1 MSAYVFVPALVAAL
15 LVGIGAA
22 YLYLQ
27 RRSGGGA
34 SAVAAKAQQV
44 MAESETQAKEKL
56 LEAKEEAVKIRTAA
70 EQEAREYR
78 AQSQQIEKRLLQK
91 EENLDRKGEDL
102 NRREREFGDKE
113 KGLEELRAQLE
124 DHKRQQQLELERV
137 AKMTRQEAQGV
148 LMAQVEQDLRNE
160 VARKVRESELAA
172 RDDSERRAREIVTES
187 IQRIAADQT
196 AEVSV
201 SVLPLPTDE
210 LKGRIIGK
218 EGRNIRALQQATG
231 IDLIVDDTPEAV
243 IISGF
248 DPVRR
253 EVARVAL
260 NKLIVDGRIHPARIE
275 EIVAKSRQEVL
286 QRVKEE
292 GEAAVLEVG
301 LQGLHPEVVRH
312 LGILRFRTSYGQQ
325 VLNHSKEVAF
335 LAAMMASEIGA
346 DVRIAKLSGLL
357 HDIGKAID
365 HEVEG
370 SHAVIGADLLQRH
383 GVPAPVVH
391 AVRAHH
397 YDEEPQTQEALLL
410 IAADAISAAR
420 PGARRESLE
429 AYVKRLEKLE
439 EIANSFQGVQQSY
452 AIQAGREVRIL
463 VKPEQIDQ
471 SSAFLVRSGSPWS
484 ERPEPSNT
492 RNNAGKICGCA
503 PGAVRIGLTDRS
515 PAKPQGSPAVG
526 LPSCFCRQLSS
537 ELGRVPDPV
546 RRRRGRTSGAGG
558 GQGDPAGAEARAGA
572 APDRGQRRERRGR
585 VWAHRQASR

>member
-1 MSAYVFVPALVAAL
+1 MPVYVFIPALVVAL
-15 LVGIGAA
+15 VAGIAITYLV
-22 YLYLQ
+22 L
-27 RRSGGGA
+27 RRQQADGA
-34 SAVAAKAQQV
+34 SAVETRAQQ
-44 MAESETQAKEKL
+44 ALADAETQAKEKL

-91 EENLDRKGEDL
+91 EENLDHKSEDL
-102 NRREREFGDKE
+102 ARREREFSVKE
-113 KGLEELRAQLE
+113 KGLDELRAQLE
-124 DHKRQQQLELERV
+124 DHKHQQQLELERV

-148 LMAQVEQDLRNE
+148 LMEQVEQELRNE

-172 RDDSERRAREIVTES
+172 RDESDRRAREIVTET

-292 GEAAVLEVG
+292 GEGAVLEVG

-325 VLNHSKEVAF
+325 VLNHSKEVAY

-346 DVRIAKLSGLL
+346 DVRIAKMSGLL

-397 YDEEPQTQEALLL
+397 YDEEPHTTEALQL

-439 EIANSFQGVQQSY
+439 EIANSFTGVQQSF

-463 VKPEQIDQ
+463 VKPEQIDD
-471 SSAFLVRSGSPWS
+471 
-484 ERPEPSNT
+484 
-492 RNNAGKICGCA
+492 AGAQLMARDIAK
-503 PGAVRIGLTDRS
+503 RIE
-515 PAKPQGSPAVG
+515 
-526 LPSCFCRQLSS
+526 S
-537 ELGRVPDPV
+537 ELSFPGQIRVTVV
-546 RRRRGRTSGAGG
+546 RET
-558 GQGDPAGAEARAGA
+558 RAVEYA
-572 APDRGQRRERRGR
+572 K
-585 VWAHRQASR
+585 

>member
-1 MSAYVFVPALVAAL
+1 MPVYVFVPLLVVAL
-15 LVGIGAA
+15 LAGFGVA
-22 YLYLQ
+22 YMLQ
-27 RRSGGGA
+27 RNRQGNGA
-34 SAVAAKAQQV
+34 SALEAKAQQSLSE
-44 MAESETQAKEKL
+44 AETQAKEKL
-56 LEAKEEAVKIRTAA
+56 LEAKEEAVQIRTAA

-113 KGLEELRAQLE
+113 KGLEDLRAQLE

-137 AKMTRQEAQGV
+137 AKMTRQDPQGI
-148 LMAQVEQDLRNE
+148 LIAQVEQDLRNE

-172 RDDSERRAREIVTES
+172 RDESERRAREIVTES

-218 EGRNIRALQQATG
+218 DGRNIRALQQATG

-325 VLNHSKEVAF
+325 R
-335 LAAMMASEIGA
+335 SE
-346 DVRIAKLSGLL
+346 
-357 HDIGKAID
+357 
-365 HEVEG
+365 
-370 SHAVIGADLLQRH
+370 
-383 GVPAPVVH
+383 
-391 AVRAHH
+391 
-397 YDEEPQTQEALLL
+397 
-410 IAADAISAAR
+410 
-420 PGARRESLE
+420 
-429 AYVKRLEKLE
+429 
-439 EIANSFQGVQQSY
+439 
-452 AIQAGREVRIL
+452 
-463 VKPEQIDQ
+463 
-471 SSAFLVRSGSPWS
+471 
-484 ERPEPSNT
+484 
-492 RNNAGKICGCA
+492 
-503 PGAVRIGLTDRS
+503 
-515 PAKPQGSPAVG
+515 
-526 LPSCFCRQLSS
+526 
-537 ELGRVPDPV
+537 
-546 RRRRGRTSGAGG
+546 
-558 GQGDPAGAEARAGA
+558 
-572 APDRGQRRERRGR
+572 
-585 VWAHRQASR
+585 

>member
-1 MSAYVFVPALVAAL
+1 MPVYVLVPL
-15 LVGIGAA
+15 LVV
-22 YLYLQ
+22 
-27 RRSGGGA
+27 
-34 SAVAAKAQQV
+34 AVAVALAAGFGIAYTMLKRRQSNGTNVVETRAQQTLLE
-44 MAESETQAKEKL
+44 AETQAKEKL
-56 LEAKEEAVKIRTAA
+56 LEAQEEAVKIRTAA

-78 AQSQQIEKRLLQK
+78 AQSQQLERRLLQK
-91 EENLDRKGEDL
+91 EENLDRKGEEL
-102 NRREREFGDKE
+102 NRNERELANQKKSLDDIK
-113 KGLEELRAQLE
+113 AQLE
-124 DHKRQQQLELERV
+124 ESYRQQERELQRV
-137 AKMTRQEAQGV
+137 ANMTRQEAQGI

-160 VARKVRESELAA
+160 VARKVREAELSA
-172 RDDSERRAREIVTES
+172 RDESERRAREIVTES

-210 LKGRIIGK
+210 LKGRIIGR

-231 IDLIVDDTPEAV
+231 IDLIIDDTPEAV

-253 EVARVAL
+253 EVARTAL

-275 EIVAKSRQEVL
+275 EVVAKARQEVL

-301 LQGLHPEVVRH
+301 FQGLHPEVVRH

-325 VLNHSKEVAF
+325 VLNHSKEVAY
-335 LAAMMASEIGA
+335 LAGMMASEIGA
-346 DVRIAKLSGLL
+346 DVRIAKMSGLL

-397 YDEEPQTQEALLL
+397 YDEEPHTLEAFLL

-420 PGARRESLE
+420 PGARRETLE
-429 AYVKRLEKLE
+429 AYIKRLAQLE

-463 VKPEQIDQ
+463 VKPEQIDDTAAQ
-471 SSAFLVRSGSPWS
+471 LMARDI
-484 ERPEPSNT
+484 
-492 RNNAGKICGCA
+492 AK
-503 PGAVRIGLTDRS
+503 RIE
-515 PAKPQGSPAVG
+515 
-526 LPSCFCRQLSS
+526 S
-537 ELGRVPDPV
+537 ELSFPGQIRVTVV
-546 RRRRGRTSGAGG
+546 RET
-558 GQGDPAGAEARAGA
+558 RAVEYA
-572 APDRGQRRERRGR
+572 K
-585 VWAHRQASR
+585 

>member
-1 MSAYVFVPALVAAL
+1 MSGFVFVLL
-15 LVGIGAA
+15 LVVAVVALGVGVLVT
-22 YLYLQ
+22 YLVVS
-27 RRSGGGA
+27 RRQSNG
-34 SAVAAKAQQV
+34 SHTLELRAQQSV
-44 MAESETQAKEKL
+44 LDAESQAKEKL

-91 EENLDRKGEDL
+91 EENLDGKGEDL
-102 NRREREFGDKE
+102 NRAERELATQKKSLDDVK
-113 KGLEELRAQLE
+113 AQLDE
-124 DHKRQQQLELERV
+124 SYREQERELQRV
-137 AKMTRQEAQGV
+137 ANMTRQEAQGI

-172 RDDSERRAREIVTES
+172 RDESERRAREIVTES

-292 GEAAVLEVG
+292 GEAAVLELG

-325 VLNHSKEVAF
+325 VLNHSKEVAY

-383 GVPAPVVH
+383 AVPAPVVH

-397 YDEEPQTQEALLL
+397 YDEEPHSIEALLL

-463 VKPEQIDQ
+463 VKPEQIDD
-471 SSAFLVRSGSPWS
+471 SAAQLMARDI
-484 ERPEPSNT
+484 
-492 RNNAGKICGCA
+492 AK
-503 PGAVRIGLTDRS
+503 RIE
-515 PAKPQGSPAVG
+515 
-526 LPSCFCRQLSS
+526 S
-537 ELGRVPDPV
+537 ELSFPGQIRVTVV
-546 RRRRGRTSGAGG
+546 RET
-558 GQGDPAGAEARAGA
+558 RAIEYA
-572 APDRGQRRERRGR
+572 K
-585 VWAHRQASR
+585 

>member
-1 MSAYVFVPALVAAL
+1 MPVNEFVLLLAVAVVALAGGGGLAYVL
-15 LVGIGAA
+15 
-22 YLYLQ
+22 LQ
-27 RRSGGGA
+27 RRQSGG
-34 SAVAAKAQQV
+34 SRVLELKAQQTL
-44 MAESETQAKEKL
+44 AEGETQAKEKL

-91 EENLDRKGEDL
+91 EETPDRRGEPL
-102 NRREREFGDKE
+102 NRRERELVNQQKALDDIKA
-113 KGLEELRAQLE
+113 KLEESY
-124 DHKRQQQLELERV
+124 RQQEQELQRV
-137 AKMTRQEAQGV
+137 ANMTRQEAQGI

-160 VARKVRESELAA
+160 VARKVREAELSA
-172 RDDSERRAREIVTES
+172 RDESERRAREIVTES

-292 GEAAVLEVG
+292 GEAAVLELG

-325 VLNHSKEVAF
+325 VLNHSKEVAY

-357 HDIGKAID
+357 HDIGKSID

-370 SHAVIGADLLQRH
+370 SHAVIGVDILQRH
-383 GVPAPVVH
+383 AVPAQVVH

-397 YDEEPQTQEALLL
+397 YDEEPHTIEALLL

-439 EIANSFQGVQQSY
+439 EIANSFQGVQQSF

-463 VKPEQIDQ
+463 VKPEQIDDTAAQ
-471 SSAFLVRSGSPWS
+471 LMARDI
-484 ERPEPSNT
+484 
-492 RNNAGKICGCA
+492 AK
-503 PGAVRIGLTDRS
+503 RIE
-515 PAKPQGSPAVG
+515 
-526 LPSCFCRQLSS
+526 S
-537 ELGRVPDPV
+537 ELSFPGQIRVTVV
-546 RRRRGRTSGAGG
+546 RET
-558 GQGDPAGAEARAGA
+558 RAIEYA
-572 APDRGQRRERRGR
+572 K
-585 VWAHRQASR
+585 

>member
-1 MSAYVFVPALVAAL
+1 MPVYVYVPALVVVAL
-15 LVGIGAA
+15 LVGFGIA
-22 YLYLQ
+22 YLLLQ
-27 RRSGGGA
+27 RRAGDGA
-34 SAVAAKAQQV
+34 TVVEAKAQQTL
-44 MAESETQAKEKL
+44 AEAETQAKEKL
-56 LEAKEEAVKIRTAA
+56 LEAKEEAVKTRTAA

-78 AQSQQIEKRLLQK
+78 VQSQQVEKRLLQK
-91 EENLDRKGEDL
+91 EENLDRKSEDL
-102 NRREREFGDKE
+102 TRREREFSVKE
-113 KGLEELRAQLE
+113 KGLDDLRAQLE
-124 DHKRQQQLELERV
+124 DHKHQQQLELERV
-137 AKMTRQEAQGV
+137 AKMTRQEAQSV
-148 LMAQVEQDLRNE
+148 LMEQVEQELRNE

-172 RDDSERRAREIVTES
+172 RDESERRAREIVTEA

-292 GEAAVLEVG
+292 GEGAVLELG

-325 VLNHSKEVAF
+325 VLNHSKEVAY
-335 LAAMMASEIGA
+335 LAAMMAAEIGA

-370 SHAVIGADLLQRH
+370 SHAVIGADLLQ
-383 GVPAPVVH
+383 
-391 AVRAHH
+391 
-397 YDEEPQTQEALLL
+397 
-410 IAADAISAAR
+410 
-420 PGARRESLE
+420 
-429 AYVKRLEKLE
+429 
-439 EIANSFQGVQQSY
+439 
-452 AIQAGREVRIL
+452 
-463 VKPEQIDQ
+463 
-471 SSAFLVRSGSPWS
+471 
-484 ERPEPSNT
+484 
-492 RNNAGKICGCA
+492 
-503 PGAVRIGLTDRS
+503 
-515 PAKPQGSPAVG
+515 
-526 LPSCFCRQLSS
+526 
-537 ELGRVPDPV
+537 
-546 RRRRGRTSGAGG
+546 
-558 GQGDPAGAEARAGA
+558 
-572 APDRGQRRERRGR
+572 
-585 VWAHRQASR
+585 

>member
-1 MSAYVFVPALVAAL
+1 MPAFVFVLLLVAVAVVALGAGALVAY
-15 LVGIGAA
+15 LVVS
-22 YLYLQ
+22 
-27 RRSGGGA
+27 RRKSDG
-34 SAVAAKAQQV
+34 SHELELKAQQTLTD
-44 MAESETQAKEKL
+44 AETQAKEKL

-91 EENLDRKGEDL
+91 EENLDRKSEDL
-102 NRREREFGDKE
+102 NRNERELGNQKKSLDDIK
-113 KGLEELRAQLE
+113 AQLE
-124 DHKRQQQLELERV
+124 ESYRKQELELQRV
-137 AKMTRQEAQGV
+137 ANMTRQEAQGI
-148 LMAQVEQDLRNE
+148 LMSQVEQDLRNE
-160 VARKVRESELAA
+160 VARKVREAELAA
-172 RDDSERRAREIVTES
+172 RDESERRAREIVTES

-292 GEAAVLEVG
+292 GEAAVLELG

-325 VLNHSKEVAF
+325 VLNHSKEVAH
-335 LAAMMASEIGA
+335 LAAMMAAEIGA
-346 DVRIAKLSGLL
+346 DVRVAKLSGLL

-383 GVPAPVVH
+383 AVPAPVVH

-397 YDEEPQTQEALLL
+397 YDEEPHTIEALLL

-463 VKPEQIDQ
+463 VKPEQIDD
-471 SSAFLVRSGSPWS
+471 SAAQLMARDI
-484 ERPEPSNT
+484 
-492 RNNAGKICGCA
+492 AK
-503 PGAVRIGLTDRS
+503 RIE
-515 PAKPQGSPAVG
+515 
-526 LPSCFCRQLSS
+526 S
-537 ELGRVPDPV
+537 ELSFPGQIRVTVV
-546 RRRRGRTSGAGG
+546 RET
-558 GQGDPAGAEARAGA
+558 RAVEYA
-572 APDRGQRRERRGR
+572 K
-585 VWAHRQASR
+585 

>member
-1 MSAYVFVPALVAAL
+1 MPVYVFVPLLVVAL
-15 LVGIGAA
+15 LAGFGVA
-22 YLYLQ
+22 YLLLSNRQ
-27 RRSGGGA
+27 GNGA
-34 SAVAAKAQQV
+34 SAIEAKATQTL
-44 MAESETQAKEKL
+44 AEAETQAKEKL
-56 LEAKEEAVKIRTAA
+56 LEAKEEAVKVRTAA

-78 AQSQQIEKRLLQK
+78 VQSQQVEKRLLQK
-91 EENLDRKGEDL
+91 EENLDRKGEES
-102 NRREREFGDKE
+102 NRRGP
-113 KGLEELRAQLE
+113 
-124 DHKRQQQLELERV
+124 
-137 AKMTRQEAQGV
+137 
-148 LMAQVEQDLRNE
+148 
-160 VARKVRESELAA
+160 ELAA
-172 RDDSERRAREIVTES
+172 KENGLDDIKAQPEDS
-187 IQRIAADQT
+187 DHHP
-196 AEVSV
+196 EV
-201 SVLPLPTDE
+201 
-210 LKGRIIGK
+210 
-218 EGRNIRALQQATG
+218 
-231 IDLIVDDTPEAV
+231 V

-248 DPVRR
+248 DTVRR

-325 VLNHSKEVAF
+325 VLNHSKEVAY

-383 GVPAPVVH
+383 GVPKEVVH

-397 YDEEPQTQEALLL
+397 YDEEPHSIEALLL

-439 EIANSFQGVQQSY
+439 EIANSFQGVQQCYPIS
-452 AIQAGREVRIL
+452 ARNAGRVQVRH
-463 VKPEQIDQ
+463 EQEDDT
-471 SSAFLVRSGSPWS
+471 APRLM
-484 ERPEPSNT
+484 ERGN
-492 RNNAGKICGCA
+492 
-503 PGAVRIGLTDRS
+503 
-515 PAKPQGSPAVG
+515 
-526 LPSCFCRQLSS
+526 
-537 ELGRVPDPV
+537 
-546 RRRRGRTSGAGG
+546 
-558 GQGDPAGAEARAGA
+558 
-572 APDRGQRRERRGR
+572 
-585 VWAHRQASR
+585 

>member
-1 MSAYVFVPALVAAL
+1 MPVNEFVLLLAVAVVALAGGIGLAYVPFRRRQSDGSPL
-15 LVGIGAA
+15 LE
-22 YLYLQ
+22 L
-27 RRSGGGA
+27 
-34 SAVAAKAQQV
+34 KAQQTL
-44 MAESETQAKEKL
+44 AEAETQAKEKL

-124 DHKRQQQLELERV
+124 DHKRLQQLELERV

-172 RDDSERRAREIVTES
+172 RDESERRAREIVTES

-210 LKGRIIGK
+210 LKGRITGK

-286 QRVKEE
+286 QRVKEQ
-292 GEAAVLEVG
+292 GEAAVLELG

-325 VLNHSKEVAF
+325 VLNHSKEVAH

-357 HDIGKAID
+357 HEIGMAID

-370 SHAVIGADLLQRH
+370 SHAMIGADLLQRH
-383 GVPAPVVH
+383 GVPAQVVH

-397 YDEEPQTQEALLL
+397 YDEEPHSIEALLL
-410 IAADAISAAR
+410 IAADAISAA
-420 PGARRESLE
+420 
-429 AYVKRLEKLE
+429 
-439 EIANSFQGVQQSY
+439 
-452 AIQAGREVRIL
+452 
-463 VKPEQIDQ
+463 
-471 SSAFLVRSGSPWS
+471 
-484 ERPEPSNT
+484 
-492 RNNAGKICGCA
+492 
-503 PGAVRIGLTDRS
+503 
-515 PAKPQGSPAVG
+515 
-526 LPSCFCRQLSS
+526 
-537 ELGRVPDPV
+537 
-546 RRRRGRTSGAGG
+546 
-558 GQGDPAGAEARAGA
+558 
-572 APDRGQRRERRGR
+572 
-585 VWAHRQASR
+585 

>member
-1 MSAYVFVPALVAAL
+1 MDFVLPMVLSAVVAAAL
-15 LVGIGAA
+15 GAGIVYFLTRNSQPAA
-22 YLYLQ
+22 PPIDEAALRAQ
-27 RRSGGGA
+27 IQADVEA
-34 SAVAAKAQQV
+34 SL
-44 MAESETQAKEKL
+44 KERL
-56 LEAKEEAVKIRTAA
+56 LEAKEQAVQIRTEA
-70 EQEAREYR
+70 EKEARETK
-78 AQSQQIEKRLLQK
+78 SQALQLEKRLLQK
-91 EENLDRKGEDL
+91 EEKLDRKADDL
-102 NRREREFGDKE
+102 GRRESGLGDREEHLDD
-113 KGLEELRAQLE
+113 LRTQLDE
-124 DHKRQQQLELERV
+124 ALKQRLVELERV
-137 AKMTRQEAQGV
+137 ANMTRAEAAGILMSELEQE
-148 LMAQVEQDLRNE
+148 LRNE
-160 VARKVRESELAA
+160 TARKVREAELAS
-172 RDDSERRAREIVTES
+172 RDESEKRARAIVTEA

-196 AEVSV
+196 AETSV
-201 SVLPLPTDE
+201 SVLPLPSEDM
-210 LKGRIIGK
+210 KGRIIGR

-231 IDLIVDDTPEAV
+231 SDIIVDDPPARV

-253 EVARVAL
+253 EVARVTL

-325 VLNHSKEVAF
+325 VLNHSKEVAY

-383 GVPAPVVH
+383 GVPKEVVH

-397 YDEEPQTQEALLL
+397 YDEEPHSLEAVVL

-439 EIANSFQGVQQSY
+439 EIANSFKGVLQSY

-463 VKPEQIDQ
+463 VKPEQIDDTAAQ
-471 SSAFLVRSGSPWS
+471 LMARDIAKRIETELSFPGQIRVTVVR
-484 ERPEPSNT
+484 ET
-492 RNNAGKICGCA
+492 RAIEY
-503 PGAVRIGLTDRS
+503 
-515 PAKPQGSPAVG
+515 AK
-526 LPSCFCRQLSS
+526 
-537 ELGRVPDPV
+537 
-546 RRRRGRTSGAGG
+546 
-558 GQGDPAGAEARAGA
+558 
-572 APDRGQRRERRGR
+572 
-585 VWAHRQASR
+585 

>member
-1 MSAYVFVPALVAAL
+1 MPTYLPVLLS
-15 LVGIGAA
+15 LVGIVLAGGIGFAVA
-22 YLYLQ
+22 YGLLQQ
-27 RRSGGGA
+27 RRGVELGD
-34 SAVAAKAQQV
+34 QQV
-44 MAESETQAKEKL
+44 EAQKRLAEAESEAKERL
-56 LEAKEEAVKIRTAA
+56 LEAKEEAVKIRTIA
-70 EQEAREYR
+70 EQEARETR
-78 AQSQQIEKRLLQK
+78 AQAQQLERRLLQK
-91 EENLDRKGEDL
+91 EENLERRSDDLGRREQALTDKERVLEDL
-102 NRREREFGDKE
+102 RSQ
-113 KGLEELRAQLE
+113 LEEAN
-124 DHKRQQQLELERV
+124 RQQLRELERV
-137 AKMTRQEAQGV
+137 ANMTRQEAQNL
-148 LMAQVEQDLRNE
+148 LMEQVEQDLQTE

-172 RDDSERRAREIVTES
+172 RDESERRARAIVTEA

-196 AEVSV
+196 AETSV
-201 SVLPLPTDE
+201 SVLPLPNEE
-210 LKGRIIGK
+210 LKGRIIGR

-231 IDLIVDDTPEAV
+231 IDLIIDDTPEAV

-275 EIVAKSRQEVL
+275 ETVARARQEVQ

-301 LQGLHPEVVRH
+301 LQGLHPEIVRH

-325 VLNHSKEVAF
+325 VLNHSKEVAY
-335 LAAMMASEIGA
+335 LAAMMAAEIGA

-383 GVPAPVVH
+383 SVPAQVVH

-397 YDEEPQTQEALLL
+397 YDEEPHSIEALLL

-463 VKPEQIDQ
+463 VKPEQIDDTAAQ
-471 SSAFLVRSGSPWS
+471 LMARDI
-484 ERPEPSNT
+484 
-492 RNNAGKICGCA
+492 AK
-503 PGAVRIGLTDRS
+503 RIE
-515 PAKPQGSPAVG
+515 
-526 LPSCFCRQLSS
+526 S
-537 ELGRVPDPV
+537 ELSFPGQIRVTV
-546 RRRRGRTSGAGG
+546 ALET
-558 GQGDPAGAEARAGA
+558 RAVEYA
-572 APDRGQRRERRGR
+572 K
-585 VWAHRQASR
+585 

>member
-1 MSAYVFVPALVAAL
+1 MPVYVFIPALVVAL
-15 LVGIGAA
+15 VAGIAITYMVLRRQQADGAT
-22 YLYLQ
+22 
-27 RRSGGGA
+27 
-34 SAVAAKAQQV
+34 AVETRAQQTL
-44 MAESETQAKEKL
+44 ADAETQAKEKL
-56 LEAKEEAVKIRTAA
+56 LEAKEEAVKVRTAA

-91 EENLDRKGEDL
+91 EENLDHKSEDL
-102 NRREREFGDKE
+102 TRREREFSVKE
-113 KGLEELRAQLE
+113 KGLDDLRAQIE
-124 DHKRQQQLELERV
+124 DHKHQQQLELERV
-137 AKMTRQEAQGV
+137 AKMTRQEAQNV
-148 LMAQVEQDLRNE
+148 LMEQVEQELRNE

-172 RDDSERRAREIVTES
+172 RDESERRAREIVTET

-292 GEAAVLEVG
+292 GEGAVLEVG

-325 VLNHSKEVAF
+325 VLNHSKEVAY

-346 DVRIAKLSGLL
+346 DVRIAKMSGLL

-397 YDEEPQTQEALLL
+397 YDEEPHTTEALLL

-439 EIANSFQGVQQSY
+439 EIANSFTGVQQSF

-463 VKPEQIDQ
+463 VKPEQIDD
-471 SSAFLVRSGSPWS
+471 
-484 ERPEPSNT
+484 
-492 RNNAGKICGCA
+492 AGAQLMARDIAK
-503 PGAVRIGLTDRS
+503 RIE
-515 PAKPQGSPAVG
+515 
-526 LPSCFCRQLSS
+526 S
-537 ELGRVPDPV
+537 ELSFPGQIRVTVV
-546 RRRRGRTSGAGG
+546 RET
-558 GQGDPAGAEARAGA
+558 RAVEYA
-572 APDRGQRRERRGR
+572 K
-585 VWAHRQASR
+585 

>member
-1 MSAYVFVPALVAAL
+1 MPVYVYPLIALVVVVAL
-15 LVGIGAA
+15 LAGFGVA
-22 YLYLQ
+22 YLLLQ
-27 RRSGGGA
+27 RRQGQGS
-34 SAVAAKAQQV
+34 SALEVKAQATV
-44 MAESETQAKEKL
+44 SEAETQAKEKL

-78 AQSQQIEKRLLQK
+78 AQSQQIEKRLLSK

-102 NRREREFGDKE
+102 NRRERELGGKE
-113 KGLEELRAQLE
+113 KGLDEVRAQL
-124 DHKRQQQLELERV
+124 DDSVRQQEKELQRV
-137 AKMTRQEAQGV
+137 ANMTRQEASGI
-148 LMAQVEQDLRNE
+148 LMAQVEQELRNE

-172 RDDSERRAREIVTES
+172 RDESERRAREIVTES

-231 IDLIVDDTPEAV
+231 IDLIV
-243 IISGF
+243 
-248 DPVRR
+248 
-253 EVARVAL
+253 
-260 NKLIVDGRIHPARIE
+260 
-275 EIVAKSRQEVL
+275 AKTRQEVL

-292 GEAAVLEVG
+292 GEAAVLELG

-325 VLNHSKEVAF
+325 VLNHSKEVAY
-335 LAAMMASEIGA
+335 LAAMMAAEIGA

-370 SHAVIGADLLQRH
+370 SHSVIGADLLQRH

-397 YDEEPQTQEALLL
+397 YDEEPHSLEALLL

-463 VKPEQIDQ
+463 VKPEQIDDTAAQ
-471 SSAFLVRSGSPWS
+471 LMARDI
-484 ERPEPSNT
+484 
-492 RNNAGKICGCA
+492 AK
-503 PGAVRIGLTDRS
+503 RIE
-515 PAKPQGSPAVG
+515 
-526 LPSCFCRQLSS
+526 S
-537 ELGRVPDPV
+537 ELSFPGQIRVTVV
-546 RRRRGRTSGAGG
+546 RET
-558 GQGDPAGAEARAGA
+558 RAVEYA
-572 APDRGQRRERRGR
+572 K
-585 VWAHRQASR
+585 

>member
-1 MSAYVFVPALVAAL
+1 MSSFVVVLLLVVVAAVALGAGVLVAYLVVSRQQSNGHQAL
-15 LVGIGAA
+15 EQKAQHTV
-22 YLYLQ
+22 
-27 RRSGGGA
+27 
-34 SAVAAKAQQV
+34 VAA
-44 MAESETQAKEKL
+44 ETQAKEKL

-78 AQSQQIEKRLLQK
+78 AQSQQIEKRLLSK
-91 EENLDRKGEDL
+91 EENLDRKSEDL
-102 NRREREFGDKE
+102 NRAERELGNQKKSLDE
-113 KGLEELRAQLE
+113 IRAQLDE
-124 DHKRQQQLELERV
+124 SYRKQELELQRV
-137 AKMTRQEAQGV
+137 ANMTRQEAQGI

-172 RDDSERRAREIVTES
+172 RDESERRAREVVTEA

-292 GEAAVLEVG
+292 GEGAVLELG

-325 VLNHSKEVAF
+325 VLNHSKEVGY

-346 DVRIAKLSGLL
+346 DVRIAKMSGLL

-383 GVPAPVVH
+383 SVPAPVVH

-397 YDEEPQTQEALLL
+397 YDEEPHTIEALLL

-439 EIANSFQGVQQSY
+439 EIANSFTGVQQSY

-463 VKPEQIDQ
+463 VKPEQIDD
-471 SSAFLVRSGSPWS
+471 SAAQLMARDI
-484 ERPEPSNT
+484 
-492 RNNAGKICGCA
+492 AK
-503 PGAVRIGLTDRS
+503 RIE
-515 PAKPQGSPAVG
+515 
-526 LPSCFCRQLSS
+526 S
-537 ELGRVPDPV
+537 ELSFPGQIRVTVV
-546 RRRRGRTSGAGG
+546 RET
-558 GQGDPAGAEARAGA
+558 RAVEYA
-572 APDRGQRRERRGR
+572 K
-585 VWAHRQASR
+585 

>member
-1 MSAYVFVPALVAAL
+1 MPFYVYVPTLVVAL
-15 LVGIGAA
+15 LAGFGAA
-22 YLYLQ
+22 YLLF
-27 RRSGGGA
+27 RRRQGNGT
-34 SAVAAKAQQV
+34 SALEGKAQQTLSD
-44 MAESETQAKEKL
+44 AKTQAKEKL
-56 LEAKEEAVKIRTAA
+56 LEAKEEAVQIRTAA

-102 NRREREFGDKE
+102 NRRERELGGGE
-113 KGLEELRAQLE
+113 KGLSGIKPQLDE
-124 DHKRQQQLELERV
+124 TYRQQKKELQRITN
-137 AKMTRQEAQGV
+137 MTRQEAQGI
-148 LMAQVEQDLRNE
+148 LMGQVEQELRNE
-160 VARKVRESELAA
+160 VAHKVREAELAA
-172 RDDSERRAREIVTES
+172 RDESDRRAREIVTES

-275 EIVAKSRQEVL
+275 EIVAKSRTEVL

-325 VLNHSKEVAF
+325 VLNHSKEVAY

-346 DVRIAKLSGLL
+346 D
-357 HDIGKAID
+357 
-365 HEVEG
+365 
-370 SHAVIGADLLQRH
+370 LLQRH
-383 GVPAPVVH
+383 GVPKEVVH

-397 YDEEPQTQEALLL
+397 YDEEPHTLEALLL

-463 VKPEQIDQ
+463 VKPEQIDDTAAQ
-471 SSAFLVRSGSPWS
+471 LMARDI
-484 ERPEPSNT
+484 
-492 RNNAGKICGCA
+492 AK
-503 PGAVRIGLTDRS
+503 RIE
-515 PAKPQGSPAVG
+515 
-526 LPSCFCRQLSS
+526 S
-537 ELGRVPDPV
+537 ELSFPGQIRVTVV
-546 RRRRGRTSGAGG
+546 RETRAVEYAKESKREPPRGAPFLF
-558 GQGDPAGAEARAGA
+558 PATFD
-572 APDRGQRRERRGR
+572 AP
-585 VWAHRQASR
+585 

>member
-1 MSAYVFVPALVAAL
+1 MPAYYFVPALVAAL

-22 YLYLQ
+22 YLYFQ
-27 RRSGGGA
+27 RRAGDGA
-34 SAVAAKAQQV
+34 NAVEAKAQQV
-44 MAESETQAKEKL
+44 LAESETQAKEKL
-56 LEAKEEAVKIRTAA
+56 LEAKEEAVKVRTAA

-78 AQSQQIEKRLLQK
+78 VQSQQIEKRLLQK

-102 NRREREFGDKE
+102 NRRERELSGKE
-113 KGLEELRAQLE
+113 KGLDDIKAQLE
-124 DHKRQQQLELERV
+124 DTYRQQEKELQRV
-137 AKMTRQEAQGV
+137 ANMTRQEAQGI
-148 LMAQVEQDLRNE
+148 LMGQVEQDLRNE
-160 VARKVRESELAA
+160 VARKVREAELAA
-172 RDDSERRAREIVTES
+172 RDESERRAREIVTES
-187 IQRIAADQT
+187 
-196 AEVSV
+196 S
-201 SVLPLPTDE
+201 
-210 LKGRIIGK
+210 
-218 EGRNIRALQQATG
+218 
-231 IDLIVDDTPEAV
+231 
-243 IISGF
+243 
-248 DPVRR
+248 
-253 EVARVAL
+253 
-260 NKLIVDGRIHPARIE
+260 
-275 EIVAKSRQEVL
+275 QEVL

-325 VLNHSKEVAF
+325 VLNHSKEVAY

-397 YDEEPQTQEALLL
+397 YDEEPHSIEAILL

-439 EIANSFQGVQQSY
+439 EIANSFQGVQSSY

-463 VKPEQIDQ
+463 VKPEQIDDAAAQ
-471 SSAFLVRSGSPWS
+471 LMARDIAKRIETELSFPGQIRVTVVR
-484 ERPEPSNT
+484 ET
-492 RNNAGKICGCA
+492 R
-503 PGAVRIGLTDRS
+503 AVEY
-515 PAKPQGSPAVG
+515 AK
-526 LPSCFCRQLSS
+526 
-537 ELGRVPDPV
+537 
-546 RRRRGRTSGAGG
+546 
-558 GQGDPAGAEARAGA
+558 
-572 APDRGQRRERRGR
+572 
-585 VWAHRQASR
+585 